1 MLAYLLRRV
10 AMTIPTLLLVAVAV
24 FTLMRLIPGDP
35 VQLMLG
41 EGADPAQLDLM
52 RRQMGLDQ
60 PLPAQFLVW
69 LRHALAGDL
78 GVSTTNGLPVLPLIL
93 ERFQVSSVIVLAAM
107 AIATL
112 IAVPAGL
119 VAAWRKDRAAD
130 LAIVGASTLMLSVPS
145 FWLGLLLLMF
155 FGQYLGWLPVVG
167 YVPMAENFTQGLLY
181 VILPVATLAL
191 VETGVLTRMSR
202 ASTIE
207 ILRLEYVTHARAK
220 GVPES
225 QVLRRHVLPNAF
237 NPTLT
242 MIGLILGHLLSG
254 IAVLETVFTLPG
266 LGRLMIDSIFARD
279 YPVLQGCLLFT
290 ACIYV
295 VINLIVDMCY
305 PLFDPRVSVQ

>member
-1 MLAYLLRRV
+1 MFAYLLRRI
-10 AMTIPTLLLVAVAV
+10 AMTIPTLLLVSIAV

-35 VQLMLG
+35 VLLMLG
-41 EGADPAQLDLM
+41 EGADPAQLALM
-52 RRQMGLDQ
+52 RQQ
-60 PLPAQFLVW
+60 YLVW
-69 LRHALAGDL
+69 LRHALTGDL
-78 GVSTTNGLPVLPLIL
+78 GVSTTNGLAVLPLIW
-93 ERFQVSSVIVLAAM
+93 ERFQVSAVIVLVAVAL
-107 AIATL
+107 ASL

-119 VAAWRKDRAAD
+119 VAAWRKDKPTD
-130 LAIVGASTLMLSVPS
+130 LAIIGAATLMLSVPS

-167 YVPMAENFTQGLLY
+167 YVPMSENFSQGVLY
-181 VILPVATLAL
+181 VILPIATLLL

-295 VINLIVDMCY
+295 VINLVVDLCY